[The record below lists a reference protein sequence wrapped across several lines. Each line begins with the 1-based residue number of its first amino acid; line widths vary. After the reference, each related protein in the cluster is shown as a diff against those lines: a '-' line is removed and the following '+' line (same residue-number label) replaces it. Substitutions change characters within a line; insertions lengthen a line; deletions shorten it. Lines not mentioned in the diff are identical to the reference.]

1 MKKLLVGLFPLLVLV
16 FCVALFT
23 LRDDVRAEDEETPE
37 QISQTEGLM
46 VKKLAAAQNL
56 LTALA
61 LAEFEPMREQAEELT
76 QISLQ
81 AQWTAPF
88 SSTYA
93 KYGDD
98 FRDALAQLSD
108 SAGDANLDGVAIG
121 YVQMVFACV
130 NCHDVVRDR
139 QGVAALPL
147 EDYLQP
153 GEILTA
159 LQQSSGD

>member
-1 MKKLLVGLFPLLVLV
+1 MKKLLIGVLPFLVLA

-23 LRDDVRAEDEETPE
+23 LRDDVAAEDEDAPE
-37 QISQTEGLM
+37 QMSQAEGLM
-46 VKKLAAAQNL
+46 AQKLVAAQSL
-56 LTALA
+56 LTSLA
-61 LAEFEPMREQAEELT
+61 LADYDSMSERAEELT

-93 KYGDD
+93 KFGDD

-108 SAGDANLDGVAIG
+108 SGDNANIDGAALG

-139 QGVAALPL
+139 QGVATLPL
-147 EDYLQP
+147 EDFIQS
-153 GEILTA
+153 GEVLAA
-159 LQQSSGD
+159 LQESSGD